1 MNDIV
6 SHLKGGNSVKL
17 LYDGL
22 GVISMYMSESS
33 EFTEKQISDCKAL
46 REQLKTLIN
55 DDVIH

>member
-33 EFTEKQISDCKAL
+33 KFTKEQIKSCNEL
-46 REQLKTLIN
+46 LEQIKTMIN
-55 DDVIH
+55 DDVIY